1 MSVPVVVVAVVVAFA
16 SAVPFTAI
24 VVVAVPFTLVLATSV
39 ALLLAAVVLLPSTTV
54 VVSCAS
60 LDSNK
65 SSTQTETKMKLIVH
79 GFLRSRSANREQW
92 VIREQYLTLQ
102 LHININQSQQ
112 QCQSI
117 NQQHFR

>member
-65 SSTQTETKMKLIVH
+65 SSTQTETKMKVIVH
-79 GFLRSRSANREQW
+79 GFFSAFCVREQGT
-92 VIREQYLTLQ
+92 VGDG
-102 LHININQSQQ
+102 
-112 QCQSI
+112 
-117 NQQHFR
+117 